1 MDQFTKDEVA
11 PELISIS
18 DRQRSTAICCS
29 GTRVLSCQAA
39 AVHPAA
45 LGVSSLTLPN
55 GVQADFKNN
64 IAGDLNT
71 YHYESAEAYAIIVY
85 NPSKGAMNG
94 HARFANSKGFVLEYC
109 GDAGH
114 VWKEMNMKKMKKG
127 IHDGVQ
133 RVKKGEG
140 RTSGRQRAVDKSN
153 YGPFKE
159 SLDNTTMVTYSV
171 KFYYTEGYEQVTA
184 DIPGQIELY
193 VAETNQGYVNSLVP
207 LKVEAICI
215 DNVWNIYP

>member
-1 MDQFTKDEVA
+1 MDQFTKDEAA

-45 LGVSSLTLPN
+45 LGVPSLTLPN
-55 GVQADFKNN
+55 GVQAEFKNN

-71 YHYESAEAYAIIVY
+71 YHYESADAYAIIVY
-85 NPSKGAMNG
+85 NPSRGAMNG

-114 VWKEMNMKKMKKG
+114 VWKEMDMKN
-127 IHDGVQ
+127 IQQ
-133 RVKKGEG
+133 REEKP
-140 RTSGRQRAVDKSN
+140 QRDFILRKNKIMDMRNNIQQKNLSASQLRKVRFFS
-153 YGPFKE
+153 
-159 SLDNTTMVTYSV
+159 S
-171 KFYYTEGYEQVTA
+171 FYKQHCYF
-184 DIPGQIELY
+184 
-193 VAETNQGYVNSLVP
+193 
-207 LKVEAICI
+207 
-215 DNVWNIYP
+215 